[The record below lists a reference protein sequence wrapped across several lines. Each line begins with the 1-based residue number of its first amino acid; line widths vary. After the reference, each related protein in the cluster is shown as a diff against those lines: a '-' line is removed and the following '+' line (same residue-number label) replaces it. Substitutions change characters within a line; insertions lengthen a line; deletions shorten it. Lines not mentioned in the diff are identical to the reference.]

1 MHEITEKIVGER
13 RIMALR
19 DLGTRATNAKTA
31 EEGCAIA
38 AEALA
43 KHAKDVPFS
52 LIYLVDP
59 DRQRARLAGS
69 AGVVAG
75 GAASPPVID
84 LNDESDHLAGHWP
97 RRCALGRRPSR
108 IWLVALAMRCR
119 QGLGPIRPVKP
130 SWCRSAR
137 TFRMS

>member
-1 MHEITEKIVGER
+1 VQITEKIVGER

-59 DRQRARLAGS
+59 DRQRG
-69 AGVVAG
+69 
-75 GAASPPVID
+75 
-84 LNDESDHLAGHWP
+84 
-97 RRCALGRRPSR
+97 ALGWVR
-108 IWLVALAMRCR
+108 
-119 QGLGPIRPVKP
+119 
-130 SWCRSAR
+130 WCRRGRRSQPTGHR
-137 TFRMS
+137 PQ